1 MRGAMRL
8 NALCHKRALFTALAA
23 AIITPYSGGGALSV
37 TQEIRAKLDLVQYI
51 SQNGVALRKAGR
63 YFTACCPFHNEKTP
77 SFVVFPDSQTWHCFG
92 ACGIGGDIFDYVRRR
107 ENVDFAEALRL
118 LAEKAG
124 VQLQERTPEQRQ
136 RETHLDKLRSLL
148 TEAARFY
155 HQRLLNAPDAADAR
169 AYVQRRGLSEATLA
183 HFQIGYAPDGWQTA
197 LERLK
202 QIGYS
207 EQEMLEVGILT
218 HKEESDRLYD
228 RFRDRLMIPICDER
242 GQVIGFGAR
251 ALKPDAQPKY
261 LNSPQ
266 TPLFDKS
273 ATLFALHQARR
284 SIREGEVAVIVEG
297 YMDAIQAHQHGF
309 TNVVAQMGTAL
320 TQAQLKTLSRF
331 ARRLILALDSDEAG
345 ARATLRGLEA
355 VRQAAS
361 IARVFVDPNG
371 ALRESSRLNV
381 ELQVVTPP
389 QGKDPD
395 DLIRENPAAW
405 RSLVENAQGV
415 AEYVVNAAAASLP
428 ANATLAEREQLAR
441 DLLPLLIATEN
452 NLQQQANVQL
462 LAYKLRLGSGKAL
475 LEWAAQQHRT
485 KRVDRQQGAPA
496 ANEQATPPPVA
507 EAPLNLSHGEALQEY
522 CMAALLQY
530 PVLLAD
536 IQRVFRQLAADEPEA
551 EDGLQPLN
559 SADFTRPDL
568 RALFEVF
575 VRARAQYEDDWLNYL
590 ETHLPP
596 DLRPLIERLLLARL
610 ESYEQRVRQTPNT
623 DPRALSKD
631 VAILREKPPF
641 ARFARPDDVLH
652 REALPRH
659 ALALRLARLKR
670 ECAELGYLMQESD
683 QASAQGYLQRNMQH
697 LRAIRALTRA
707 ASVQP
712 LLSGKQ

>member
-1 MRGAMRL
+1 M
-8 NALCHKRALFTALAA
+8 
-23 AIITPYSGGGALSV
+23 SV

-155 HQRLLNAPDAADAR
+155 HQRLLNAPDASDAR
-169 AYVQRRGLSEATLA
+169 AYVQRRGLSEAIIA
-183 HFQIGYAPDGWQTA
+183 QFQIGYAPDGWQTA

-202 QIGYS
+202 HIGYS

-218 HKEESDRLYD
+218 HKEESGRLYD

-266 TPLFDKS
+266 TSLFDKS

-284 SIREGEVAVIVEG
+284 SIRESEAAVIVEG

-331 ARRLILALDSDEAG
+331 ARRLILALDADEAG

-361 IARVFVDPNG
+361 ISRVFVDPNG

-381 ELQVVTPP
+381 ELQVVTLP

-395 DLIRENPAAW
+395 DLIRENPEAW
-405 RSLVENAQGV
+405 RTLVENAQGV
-415 AEYVVNAAAASLP
+415 AEYVVNAAAACLP

-485 KRVDRQQGAPA
+485 KRVDRQQKAPTTD
-496 ANEQATPPPVA
+496 EQTVAPPVT
-507 EAPLNLSHGEALQEY
+507 EPPINLSPSESLQEY
-522 CMAALLQY
+522 CMAALMQY
-530 PVLLAD
+530 PSLLAD
-536 IQRVFRQLAADEPEA
+536 VQRIFRQLAADDPEA

-559 SADFTRPDL
+559 STDFTRPDL

-596 DLRPLIERLLLARL
+596 DLRPLIEHLLLARL
-610 ESYEQRVRQTPNT
+610 EAYEQRLRQTPDT

-631 VAILREKPPF
+631 VAVLREKPSF
-641 ARFARPDDVLH
+641 TRSARPDDVLH
-652 REALPRH
+652 RDALPRH

-683 QASAQGYLQRNMQH
+683 QAAAQGYLQRNMQH

-712 LLSGKQ
+712 SLSGKQ